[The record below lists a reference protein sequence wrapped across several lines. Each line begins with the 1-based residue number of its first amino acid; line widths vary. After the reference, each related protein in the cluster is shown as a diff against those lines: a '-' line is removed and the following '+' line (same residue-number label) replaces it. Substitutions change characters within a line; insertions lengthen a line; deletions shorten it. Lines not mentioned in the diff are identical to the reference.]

1 MEIIRIWDDVDGSA
15 GSIPKNVGIRID
27 WESILYSLD
36 VAMAECRPLVSHNVT
51 NSAPIDRSARRAV
64 IDSEYFRVPFR
75 AFSRRSVD
83 LDILVV
89 GLVNVVLV
97 N

>member
-1 MEIIRIWDDVDGSA
+1 MVALSRSPKMWGS
-15 GSIPKNVGIRID
+15 
-27 WESILYSLD
+27 ESIGNRFFIVSLD

-51 NSAPIDRSARRAV
+51 NSAPIDRSARRNV
-64 IDSEYFRVPFR
+64 IDSEYFIVPFR

-83 LDILVV
+83 LDILVM